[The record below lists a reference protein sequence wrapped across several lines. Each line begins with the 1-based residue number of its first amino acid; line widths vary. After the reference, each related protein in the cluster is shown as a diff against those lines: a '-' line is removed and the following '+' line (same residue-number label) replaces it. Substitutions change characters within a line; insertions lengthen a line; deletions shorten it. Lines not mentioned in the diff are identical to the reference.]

1 MAPHSADSRAI
12 SWFSAEVDAMR
23 HATLAILIVLG
34 VAAPS
39 AAQGQ
44 SWEVSGLVGYTPS
57 ADLDRRAPE
66 LNQLDIRGGLTW
78 GAQAARLFTPHWAAE
93 VLFTQQ
99 ASAQEIGTAAGTAD
113 LFTMTVRQLQ
123 GSAVYDFG
131 RPGARLRPFAF
142 AGLGATFFSAEDLQ
156 SETKLL
162 VSFGGGV
169 KYLPWDGFGFRA
181 HFRYKPTML
190 NDEDAGDFCDPFGF
204 CQGTLHQIE
213 VVAGAVVRF

>member
-1 MAPHSADSRAI
+1 
-12 SWFSAEVDAMR
+12 MR
-23 HATLAILIVLG
+23 HLTLVVLIMLG

-57 ADLDRRAPE
+57 ADLDHRAPE

-99 ASAQEIGTAAGTAD
+99 KSAQEIGTAAGTAH

-123 GSAVYDFG
+123 GSAVYHFG
-131 RPGARLRPFAF
+131 RANARLQPFAF
-142 AGLGATFFSAEDLQ
+142 AGVGATFFSAEDLK
-156 SETKLL
+156 SETKLML
-162 VSFGGGV
+162 SFGGGF
-169 KYLPWDGFGFRA
+169 KYFPWDGLGFRA

-190 NDEDAGDFCDPFGF
+190 NDEDAGTFCDPFGF
-204 CQGTLHQIE
+204 CQSTLHQVE
-213 VVAGAVVRF
+213 VLAGAVVRF